1 MCKTFADGNFLFSKV
16 LDIKKLTTGLE
27 KISHWSYQLKM
38 LFNPDPKKQA
48 NEVIFPRKLV

>member
-38 LFNPDPKKQA
+38 LFNPDPNKQA
-48 NEVIFPRKLV
+48 SEVIFPRKLV